1 MRENFRQEM
10 KDMKTEVLSIGRAVV
25 ERTADS
31 VAALVAGDVD
41 LADRVIAGDDE
52 IDRRTLA
59 VEEHSLEVIATQF
72 PVARDL
78 RLLHSLTYIGMHM
91 ERMGDLAVN
100 IAKSAKRTARDTK
113 YLRSASGRHCSSSRA
128 MINEMRLIR
137 EAGLLGDG
145 AEQPPRYY
153 THSAGSNA

>member
-1 MRENFRQEM
+1 MRENFRQEL
-10 KDMKTEVLSIGRAVV
+10 KDMKAEVLSIGRAVV

-78 RLLHSLTYIGMHM
+78 RLLH
-91 ERMGDLAVN
+91 
-100 IAKSAKRTARDTK
+100 
-113 YLRSASGRHCSSSRA
+113 
-128 MINEMRLIR
+128 
-137 EAGLLGDG
+137 
-145 AEQPPRYY
+145 
-153 THSAGSNA
+153 